1 MIGRDLDV
9 HAIAAD
15 VRHLSEEMKTFQKES
30 QEWRKNITEILVR
43 ISDYQTTKDR
53 VLKNQ
58 DEIEARVTALEKWQI
73 KIAAIGA
80 TALFLI
86 ELTFK
91 YLL

>member
-1 MIGRDLDV
+1 MSGRDLDV

-15 VRHLSEEMKTFQKES
+15 VRHLSDEMKTFQRES
-30 QEWRKNITEILVR
+30 QEWRKNITEILVK
-43 ISDYQTTKDR
+43 ISDYQTTKDI

-58 DEIEARVTALEKWQI
+58 AEMEARLASLEKWQI

-91 YLL
+91 FFL